1 MGMRKAGIR
10 KTVVSGALIC
20 MVLLWQPLAFSG
32 RTADVANTKHNFS
45 AAGPAILPSG
55 QQRVVTATN
64 EQQICVF
71 CHTPHAGLPTQGP
84 LWNRELSNATYSTYV
99 SGSLDAGRPGLNP
112 NAAAQPLPQPN
123 GSSKLCLSCHDGTLA
138 IGAVNVL
145 NGSFTDRSGLTED
158 IQMTG
163 TGLGGTM
170 APGEGVNTGFTRYL
184 GTDLTNDHPIS
195 VRFDANLAQVDGE
208 LRFPSVEDSIVVRGV
223 DPWPVNPSQTKTEYI
238 HLEPDPGT
246 TTGGLV
252 QCNSCHDPHIRSTDP
267 TENIKFLR
275 LNRFQKVRPQE
286 GIFNAANDIICLA
299 CHNKAGWVDS
309 AHANPS
315 VADETYTVAAAQV
328 REFPTSGDG
337 TQVWE
342 SACLACHD
350 THTVEGSR
358 RLLREGTDG
367 SVAASASG
375 YMIKQGDGQPAI
387 EETCYACHSADGNT
401 LVNQGVDPNFQVPD
415 IKTDFTTMRTHM
427 PIANSDQ
434 PARREVHD
442 IGTPNINVVDPN
454 GLGKDFIESP
464 NNMGLGNLTNRHA
477 ECTDCH
483 NPHRVIKNRQ
493 FNDDPF
499 VPDAAGTHDHTT
511 PHNNLASGVLRG
523 TWGVEPIYGSSEFMS
538 IPISFDVKR
547 GNPSVGANTAVG
559 SPYVTREYQVC
570 LKCHSNYSFDD
581 ANNNFGT
588 APQRPMLGSF
598 TGGTAPGTNDLTTYT
613 NQAMEFQ
620 SPQDHM
626 GEGTSGSPTGAALA
640 YTTNNHRSWHPVMR
654 ETRRTGPIRGNADPT
669 NWRVPFQELGTQTM
683 YCTDCHGSDTDTN
696 DGVVPRPKVVGGNS
710 EDGFPWGPHGSNN
723 DFLLKGQW
731 SGNRVTDV
739 DGTGNLGTGGPGSED
754 HLCFKCHVYDQY
766 GNGSLGGGMG
776 GGMGGGG
783 VRANNSGF
791 SVPGCGG
798 GCMGGMGGR
807 TNNLHTYHT
816 NIVANW
822 RCNLCHVAIPH
833 GWKNKNLLVN
843 LNDVG
848 PEGNE
853 APGTQ
858 VRNGAGGGGGMM
870 GGGRGRAP
878 AFTRGPYYNRAANKI
893 VTFQVSGNWVPNA
906 CGSAGP
912 PGNSA
917 TGVNWMMMSS
927 EACNNLP

>member
-1 MGMRKAGIR
+1 MGIR
-10 KTVVSGALIC
+10 KVVITGALVC
-20 MVLLWQPLAFSG
+20 VGLLWHTAVLSG
-32 RTADVANTKHNFS
+32 RTADIANTKHNFS
-45 AAGPAILPSG
+45 AGGPATLPSG
-55 QQRVVTATN
+55 QQREVKASS
-64 EQQICVF
+64 EMQICVF
-71 CHTPHAGLPTQGP
+71 CHTPHAAEPTQGP
-84 LWNRELSNATYSTYV
+84 LWNRELSSATYNTYV
-99 SGSLDAGRPGLNP
+99 SGSLDSGRPGLNP
-112 NAAAQPLPQPN
+112 LADPQPLPQPN
-123 GSSKLCLSCHDGTLA
+123 GVSKLCLSCHDGTLA

-145 NGSFTDRSGLTED
+145 NGSFTDRSGVTED

-163 TGLGGTM
+163 TGPGGTM
-170 APGEGVNTGFTRYL
+170 APGEGVSTGFTRYL

-208 LRFPSVEDSIVVRGV
+208 MRFPSVEESIVVRGV
-223 DPWPVNPSQTKTEYI
+223 DPWPVNPGQTKTEYI
-238 HLEPDPGT
+238 HLEADPGT

-299 CHNKAGWVDS
+299 CHDKAGWVNS
-309 AHANPS
+309 AHANPD
-315 VADETYTVAAAQV
+315 VADETYSNAAAQV
-328 REFPTSGDG
+328 REFSTSGNG

-367 SVAASASG
+367 TVAASSSG
-375 YMIKQGDGQPAI
+375 QAIKQGNGQPAI
-387 EETCYACHSADGNT
+387 EETCYACHSADGGT

-427 PIANSDQ
+427 PISNSDQ
-434 PARREVHD
+434 PAQREVHD
-442 IGTPNINVVDPN
+442 IGTPNPDATDPN

-464 NNMGLGNLTNRHA
+464 ANMGLGNLANRHA

-499 VPDAAGTHDHTT
+499 VPDAAGTHEHTS
-511 PHNNLASGVLRG
+511 PHTNLASGVLRG
-523 TWGVEPIYGSSEFMS
+523 IWGVEPVYGSTAFMS
-538 IPISFDVKR
+538 IPTGFELKR
-547 GNPSVGANTAVG
+547 GNPGVGASTAIS

-570 LKCHSNYSFDD
+570 LKCHSNYAYDD

-588 APQRPMLGSF
+588 TPQRPTLGSF
-598 TGGTAPGTNDLTTYT
+598 TGGTAAGTNDLNTYT
-613 NQAMEFQ
+613 NQAMEYQ
-620 SPQDHM
+620 SPADHT
-626 GEGTSGSPTGAALA
+626 GEGTSPSPSGAAPA
-640 YTTNNHRSWHPVMR
+640 FANNNHRSWHPVMR
-654 ETRRTGPIRGNADPT
+654 ETGRTGPIRNADPT
-669 NWRVPFQELGTQTM
+669 NWRVPFQTIGTQTM
-683 YCTDCHGSDTDTN
+683 YCTDCHGSDTNTA
-696 DGVVPRPKVVGGNS
+696 DGVVPRPKAGGNN
-710 EDGFPWGPHGSNN
+710 EDGFPWGPHGSIN

-731 SGNRVTDV
+731 SGNRSTNV
-739 DGTGNLGTGGPGSED
+739 DGTGNTGTGGTGSED
-754 HLCFKCHVYDQY
+754 HLCFKCHEYNQY
-766 GNGSLGGGMG
+766 GNGSFGGGM

-783 VRANNSGF
+783 AAGVNNSGF
-791 SVPGCGG
+791 SVPACGG
-798 GCMGGMGGR
+798 GCMGGAV
-807 TNNLHTYHT
+807 NNLHIYHT
-816 NIVANW
+816 SIVSTW

-833 GWKNKNLLVN
+833 GWKNKVFLVN

-858 VRNGAGGGGGMM
+858 LRNGAGGGGGMGGGM
-870 GGGRGRAP
+870 GGGGAP
-878 AFTRGPYYNRAANKI
+878 AFVRGPYYNRAALK
-893 VTFQVSGNWVPNA
+893 VATFQISGNWVPNA
-906 CGSAGP
+906 CGSVGA
-912 PGNSA
+912 PGNGVR
-917 TGVNWMMMSS
+917 GVNWMFMSS